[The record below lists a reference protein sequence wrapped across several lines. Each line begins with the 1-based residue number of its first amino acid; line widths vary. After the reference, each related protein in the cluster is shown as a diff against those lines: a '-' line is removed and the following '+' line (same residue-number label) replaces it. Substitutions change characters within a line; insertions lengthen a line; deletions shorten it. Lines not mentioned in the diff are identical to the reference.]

1 MLPFVISAAI
11 VLTILVVSPFV
22 RVAMDRLLN
31 GVFSPA
37 APSPTE
43 QTLTLHRRIAAAD
56 MHCDALLWNRNIL
69 VRATRGHVDIPRLR
83 EGGVALQV
91 FAASNR
97 FPIGANYRRTPA
109 GPDWMTLIAVAN
121 RWPLA
126 AWFSPLAR
134 AHAQAASLH
143 RAVAAS
149 SGGLSLLR
157 RRADLENLA
166 PATLGAVLL
175 IEGLHGLRG
184 DELAVDRL
192 FEAGFRIFGI
202 AHMCDNAV
210 GGSAHGW
217 RQGGLTDF
225 GTRVVARIHER
236 GGVIDLAH
244 ASARTIDDVL
254 ESFPG
259 PVMISHTGVRGS
271 CPGPRNVTD
280 DVLAAI
286 GARNGFVG
294 VAFFPAAV
302 CGRDAPSIAR
312 ALRHAASVAG
322 IDQVGLGSDY
332 DGAVRVPFD
341 AAHLAVLTQALLDEG
356 VADADVEKL
365 MGLNARRFL
374 LSSLPVSPAR

>member
-1 MLPFVISAAI
+1 MPALAVSISLVLAILVISPLVRRAA
-11 VLTILVVSPFV
+11 
-22 RVAMDRLLN
+22 DRALN
-31 GVFSPA
+31 GVFL
-37 APSPTE
+37 PSLPLPSE
-43 QTLTLHRRIAAAD
+43 RARALHRRIPVAD

-69 VRATRGHVDIPRLR
+69 HRATRGHVDLPRLR

-109 GPDWMTLIAVAN
+109 GPDWMPLIAVAN
-121 RWPLA
+121 RWPLR
-126 AWFSPLAR
+126 AWVSPLAR
-134 AHAQAASLH
+134 AHAQAAALH

-149 SGGLSLLR
+149 SGRLSLLR
-157 RRADLENLA
+157 CRAELE
-166 PATLGAVLL
+166 TLTPDSVGALLL

-184 DELAVDRL
+184 DLRAVDGL
-192 FEAGFRIFGI
+192 FDAGFRAFGI
-202 AHMCDNAV
+202 AHMGDNAV

-225 GTRVVARIHER
+225 GRRVVRRIHER

-244 ASARTIDDVL
+244 ASARTIEDVL
-254 ESFPG
+254 ADFEG

-271 CPGPRNVTD
+271 CPGPRNVSD

-286 GARNGFVG
+286 GERNGFVG

-302 CGRDAPSIAR
+302 CGRDARSIAR
-312 ALRHAASVAG
+312 ALRHASSVAG
-322 IDQVGLGSDY
+322 VDRVGLGSDF

-341 AAHLAVLTQALLDEG
+341 SAHLALLTQALLDDG
-356 VADADVEKL
+356 VAEVDVEKL
-365 MGLNARRFL
+365 MGRNARRFL
-374 LSSLPVSPAR
+374 LSSLPVSPAP